1 MNNKGNRLLLNISVI
16 TIFLILVSC
25 DINEPSDYQEV
36 EYNEISIG
44 CLGRVLMSPEY
55 QFVIKSREEYEQLI
69 NKFYQSMLDQLYED
83 MVDYVKEHYPEL
95 NENEQLELVEELYKN
110 NTIYKWLT
118 DCEITEVD
126 FEKYTLIG
134 AKPSTLL
141 CTEMEYLVKMQK
153 SERERIY
160 KLDIEVISS
169 SDCFLVSARKT
180 FWLLV
185 EKVPNDYS
193 VEINIGYVKN

>member
-1 MNNKGNRLLLNISVI
+1 MNNKRNRLLLKISVI
-16 TIFLILVSC
+16 TIFLIIVSC
-25 DINEPSDYQEV
+25 DINEPSDFHEV
-36 EYNEISIG
+36 EYTEIEVG
-44 CLGRVLMSPEY
+44 CLGRVLMQPEY
-55 QFVIKSREEYEQLI
+55 QFVIKSQEEYDQLI
-69 NKFYQSMLDQLYED
+69 NEFYQSMLEQLYED
-83 MVDYVKEHYPEL
+83 MVEYVKEHYPEL
-95 NENEQLELVEELYKN
+95 NENEQLELIEELYKN

-153 SERERIY
+153 SELERIY
-160 KLDIEVISS
+160 KLNIEVISS
-169 SDCFLVSARKT
+169 SDCFLISARKT

-185 EKVPNDYS
+185 EKVPKDYS
-193 VEINIGYVKN
+193 VEINIGYIKN